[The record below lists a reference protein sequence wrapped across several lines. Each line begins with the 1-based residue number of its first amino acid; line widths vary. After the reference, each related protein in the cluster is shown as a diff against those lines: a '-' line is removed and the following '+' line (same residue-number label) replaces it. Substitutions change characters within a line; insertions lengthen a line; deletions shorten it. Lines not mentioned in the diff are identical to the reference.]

1 MLPVTIS
8 SHSYLAKQNASS
20 GSQRI
25 TTRNTPG
32 DAAQLPQKK
41 ATIAGGFLY

>member
-20 GSQRI
+20 GSGIGSQRI

-32 DAAQLPQKK
+32 DAVQSP
-41 ATIAGGFLY
+41 